1 MNPGTD
7 SRAARYTGDIHA
19 LLYNR
24 VGKIAKAQGHDDP
37 SSPEVGLWVFLPSEQ
52 DLDPVLVRR
61 RDWEE
66 ALH

>member
-1 MNPGTD
+1 
-7 SRAARYTGDIHA
+7 